1 MARISKKKALKIIEK
16 VMKQIELTDFRTYSI
31 IPEIIECT
39 RNVRLAVERIF
50 GSNSSQLQEVENYMS
65 IILTKEIYGCN
76 TIGDIKD
83 ARVATAE
90 NLKGI
95 LKSIK
100 NEIETFWEDEGTIS
114 EEENMK
120 IAKEAKETSKSRK
133 LSKDKVFIIHGHD
146 EGTKEKIARFLEKID
161 LKPIILHEK
170 PNEGQTIIEKF
181 EKHSLDVGFA
191 IALLT
196 SDDVGNSKSN
206 KENLNYRARQ
216 NVILELGYFMGK
228 LGRKRVCA
236 MLGKDVEIPSDYSG
250 ILYIPLEEETWKYKL
265 AKELKTAGFQI
276 DMNKV
281 L

>member
-1 MARISKKKALKIIEK
+1 MAQISKKKALENIKKVLEQIETTNFYEKSKIIES
-16 VMKQIELTDFRTYSI
+16 M
-31 IPEIIECT
+31 
-39 RNVRLAVERIF
+39 RNVRLIVDRIF
-50 GSNSSQLQEVENYMS
+50 GFNSSQSQEVESYTS
-65 IILTKEIYGCN
+65 YILDTRRYGSDKE
-76 TIGDIKD
+76 KE
-83 ARVATAE
+83 AR
-90 NLKGI
+90 NLEGV
-95 LKSIK
+95 LRSMK

-114 EEENMK
+114 EEKNIK
-120 IAKEAKETSKSRK
+120 IAKGAKETSKSRK

-146 EGTKEKIARFLEKID
+146 EGTKEKIARFLEKIE

-196 SDDVGNSKSN
+196 SDDVGNSKIN